1 MPSTSRYIGSV
12 LTVSSALIAMDVQ
25 ATELD
30 ETQQDSP
37 AFALFD
43 LRATTAWDAF
53 SYRSLTPTI
62 DMLDTLI
69 TSAGGDPMRLDFV
82 MDNIVPPLC
91 ELRPDP
97 ENCDGP
103 GIPVGWMENIPQ
115 TICMDIP
122 ADISARH
129 ANLLGN
135 SNQLCLEP
143 ATGLMLPNDWVNG
156 GPWAQLHLHQ
166 TVSLGEIR
174 RRDNTATIDLTVTD
188 AITTRLATLSEQG
201 YGPAKIGLDKVGLRK
216 IIGDQ
221 LDQFISGDD
230 ESCTFL
236 QSNSDPSGLG
246 YLILDDVLA
255 RISIYADEY
264 DVATSLV
271 KTANGISLGASRE
284 DVYAAFDGQPLIE
297 EDHEYLGAN
306 GRYVTWWRDAQK
318 TRGIRF
324 EINEEGFV
332 TAIHAGS
339 DAITLLEGCS

>member
-12 LTVSSALIAMDVQ
+12 LTVSGALIAMDVQ
-25 ATELD
+25 ASELD
-30 ETQQDSP
+30 ETQQDGP

-53 SYRSLTPTI
+53 AYKSLTPNI

-97 ENCDGP
+97 ANCDGT
-103 GIPVGWMENIPQ
+103 GIPVTWKEDIPQ

-122 ADISARH
+122 ADISTRH

-143 ATGLMLPNDWVNG
+143 ATGLMLPNAWVNG

-166 TVSLGEIR
+166 TASLGDIR
-174 RRDNTATIDLTVTD
+174 IGDNTATIDLTITD
-188 AITTRLATLSEQG
+188 AIATRLATLSEQG

-221 LDQFISGDD
+221 LDQFIAGDD
-230 ESCTFL
+230 ESCAFL

-246 YLILDDVLA
+246 YLIMDDVLA

-284 DVYAAFDGQPLIE
+284 DVYAAFDGQTLIE
-297 EDHEYLGAN
+297 EEHEYLGAN
-306 GRYVTWWRDAQK
+306 GRYVTWWRDAEK

-324 EINEEGFV
+324 EINEEGIV